1 MSKAGERILAS
12 AREALAYAR
21 GEEVEGLVV
30 HTPEDVARY
39 AARQASGEVDVRA
52 LRERLGLTQAD
63 FADRFGFGLDTVRNW
78 EHRRRRPQGAART
91 FLRVIE
97 REPEAVE
104 RALAG

>member
-12 AREALAYAR
+12 ARQALAYAR

-30 HTPEDVARY
+30 HTPEMIAGY
-39 AARQASGEVDVRA
+39 AARAASDDIDVRA

-78 EHRRRRPQGAART
+78 ERRRRRPGGAART
-91 FLRVIE
+91 FLKVIE
-97 REPEAVE
+97 REPEAVQ

>member
-12 AREALAYAR
+12 ARQALAYAR
-21 GEEVEGLVV
+21 GEEVEGFVV
-30 HTPEDVARY
+30 HTPEAIERF
-39 AARQASGEVDVRA
+39 AAQASEDIDVRA

-63 FADRFGFGLDTVRNW
+63 FAARFGFGLDTVRNW
-78 EHRRRRPQGAART
+78 EQRRQRPGGATRT

-97 REPEAVE
+97 REPEAVQ